1 VAQTR
6 VSQEKTSAVK
16 QKLTECICVGIGLY
30 HMLYYTAIGLSTATL
45 FALLINFT
53 LITLHAGLHVFIYL
67 PLSDKGYFNAGF
79 MTHVTCRLTAKNRD
93 QLRNP
98 TLGNRVW
105 V

>member
-1 VAQTR
+1 VAKTR

-30 HMLYYTAIGLSTATL
+30 VIYYTAISTATL

-53 LITLHAGLHVFIYL
+53 LITLHAGLHVFIYFS
-67 PLSDKGYFNAGF
+67 LSDKGYFNAGF